1 MDEAGRGPLAG
12 PVVAAAAVL
21 PRNLALGAIRLDD
34 SKKMSEAEREE
45 AYEVL
50 MAHPEVYIGVSIVD
64 HATIDRINIL
74 QATMQAMDDA
84 VAALKTP
91 TPLDAALVDGNRVPP
106 RCADGSL
113 GTRHAAAIVKGDA
126 KCAAIAAASVVAKV
140 TRDRIMVA
148 AAKEYPVFGFEG
160 HKGYPT
166 AAHVAALVK
175 HGPCA
180 IHRLTFAP
188 IKNMI

>member
-1 MDEAGRGPLAG
+1 M
-12 PVVAAAAVL
+12 L
-21 PRNLALGAIRLDD
+21 PRNLVALGDIRLDD
-34 SKKMSEAEREE
+34 SKKMSEEEREQ

-50 MAHPEVYIGVSIVD
+50 TSHPDVFVGVSVIP
-64 HATIDRINIL
+64 HTTIDRINIL
-74 QATMQAMDDA
+74 QATMQAMDEA
-84 VAALKTP
+84 VAAIKAP
-91 TPLDAALVDGNRVPP
+91 APVDAALVDGNRVPP

-113 GTRHAAAIVKGDA
+113 TRHAAAVVKGDT
-126 KCAAIAAASVVAKV
+126 KCAAIAAASIVAKV

-148 AAKEYPVFGFEG
+148 ADKQYPAFGFAG

-175 HGPCA
+175 HGPCE

-188 IKNMI
+188 IKNML